1 MTPEADE
8 SLVVRSARGD
18 RAAFEE
24 LVRRTARLL
33 YAHLYLKTADA
44 HRAEDLVQETLLI
57 AWRRIGALHDPKT
70 FRAWL
75 MTIANSVLIDA
86 ARHESRKKRKR
97 IGAAGEEELLRATDG
112 RPSPDQAIQSA
123 DEQKRVIA
131 LLDSLPADYRVPLTL
146 HYFAGADYQTI
157 GRQLALSNGS
167 LRGLMQRGMKMLR
180 EKLLEKDP
188 K

>member
-1 MTPEADE
+1 LTPEADE

-44 HRAEDLVQETLLI
+44 HRAEDLSQETLLI
-57 AWRRIGALHDPKT
+57 AWRRVADLHDPKT

-75 MTIANSVLIDA
+75 MTIANSVVIDA
-86 ARHESRKKRKR
+86 ARRDSRKKRKR
-97 IGAAGEEELLRATDG
+97 IGSAGEDDLQNAADA
-112 RPSPDQAIQSA
+112 RPSPDLAAQLA

-131 LLDSLPADYRVPLTL
+131 LLDSLPQDYRVPLTL
-146 HYFAGADYQTI
+146 HYIAGADYETI
-157 GRQLALSNGS
+157 SRQLALSNGS

-180 EKLLEKDP
+180 EKLRDSSS
-188 K
+188 